1 LLQVARQ
8 WEEEGY
14 VDPAS
19 FAELVEDEE
28 QLKQVRALLLYHSA
42 TDVKLLCNRFRIVI
56 LVDVHIP

>member
-1 LLQVARQ
+1 LNWLLPLLQVARQ

-28 QLKQVRALLLYHSA
+28 QLKQVTALVTASVDA
-42 TDVKLLCNRFRIVI
+42 CN
-56 LVDVHIP
+56 P